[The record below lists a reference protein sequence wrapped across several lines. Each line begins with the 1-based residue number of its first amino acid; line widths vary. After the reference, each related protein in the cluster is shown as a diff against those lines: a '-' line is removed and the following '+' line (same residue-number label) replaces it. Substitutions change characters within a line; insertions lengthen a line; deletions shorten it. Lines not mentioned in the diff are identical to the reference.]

1 MSAGLL
7 IFGGMAW
14 VLFIAYIVVCI
25 WECGR
30 EIE

>member
-14 VLFIAYIVVCI
+14 CLFIAYLVVTI

-30 EIE
+30 EAE